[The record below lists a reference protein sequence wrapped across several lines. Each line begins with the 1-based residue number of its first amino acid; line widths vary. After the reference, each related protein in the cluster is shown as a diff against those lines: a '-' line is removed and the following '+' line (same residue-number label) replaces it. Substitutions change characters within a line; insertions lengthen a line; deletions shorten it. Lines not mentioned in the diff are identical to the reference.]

1 MKYRVKDGARNTMN
15 DKRVPAAGSV
25 IFWDGTSVDEDG
37 DVYVASPDPRDYLPL
52 WVMPM
57 YLEPVPVDEMP
68 TSAKAE
74 VSETTRVI
82 TEKEIVLRL
91 TDGEAFALFEYLS
104 NTAPEDAPG
113 LDDVFN
119 ALDSVLRDA

>member
-37 DVYVASPDPRDYLPL
+37 DVYVASPDPSDYQPR

-57 YLEPVPVDEMP
+57 YLEPVPVDRMLKP
-68 TSAKAE
+68 AAK
-74 VSETTRVI
+74 VSETIRVI

-91 TDGEAFALFEYLS
+91 TEGEAFALFEYLS
-104 NTAPEDAPG
+104 NTTPEDAPG